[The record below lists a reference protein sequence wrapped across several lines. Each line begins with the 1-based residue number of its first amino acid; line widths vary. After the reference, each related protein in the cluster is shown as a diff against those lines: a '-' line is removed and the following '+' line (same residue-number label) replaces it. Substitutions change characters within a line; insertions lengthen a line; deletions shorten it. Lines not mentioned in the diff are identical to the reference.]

1 MGFAQPSD
9 IQEHALPM
17 ILADPPLNGIF
28 QAQSGSGK
36 TVAFSL
42 GMLARCDPQLNESQA
57 LCVSH
62 VRELGQQTYEVVE
75 KIGKHT
81 GLRMRRAMKG
91 YEVEKGTKITEQI
104 IIGTPGRVETWLKK
118 KFLSPKHFKIFVIDA
133 VDEMV
138 AEDSS
143 QKTRAKTIVMALPR
157 TCQLLVFSLML
168 PEEVYKFAKML
179 VSKQNVR
186 REEKKFGVCL

>member
-1 MGFAQPSD
+1 
-9 IQEHALPM
+9 M

-118 KFLSPKHFKIFVIDA
+118 KFLSPKHFKVSQSADSYSA
-133 VDEMV
+133 PSCDDVDFLGV
-138 AEDSS
+138 EDL
-143 QKTRAKTIVMALPR
+143 RA
-157 TCQLLVFSLML
+157 
-168 PEEVYKFAKML
+168 
-179 VSKQNVR
+179 R
-186 REEKKFGVCL
+186 RGR